1 MAANLIYEKREASNC
16 GEASSKLILNYLMM
30 VRAKDKR
37 GRQQEKKNA
46 DARGSTQEK
55 KSVRPKRRLI

>member
-1 MAANLIYEKREASNC
+1 
-16 GEASSKLILNYLMM
+16 MM

-55 KSVRPKRRLI
+55 NQEGPRGD